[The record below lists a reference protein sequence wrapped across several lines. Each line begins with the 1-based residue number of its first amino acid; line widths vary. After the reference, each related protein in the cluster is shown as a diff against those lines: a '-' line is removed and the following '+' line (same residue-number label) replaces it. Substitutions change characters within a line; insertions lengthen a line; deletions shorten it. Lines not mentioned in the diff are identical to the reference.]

1 MTDVRPARP
10 AEGNGD
16 GKAGA
21 RIASTRDSFHR
32 GGFEALQPQDAGHRS
47 GSDALLIAAAL
58 PAGVSGRLADLGAGA
73 GVAAFAAL
81 AMNPGIE
88 AVLVGIL
95 PSQASLAPPGLA
107 LPANAAFRDRA
118 SVIEA
123 DVTLT
128 GDKRAAAGLGNA
140 AFDHVVMNPPYNS
153 AAHRP
158 SPDDLRSL
166 AHSLGVGGLDPWLRT
181 AAAILKPGGTLTMI
195 WRTERLGDVL
205 AGMQGRFGGVCVLPL
220 HARAGETARRIVVRA
235 VRGSRAPFAIAP
247 GVVLHE
253 ADGSQ
258 TALADALLNGRARLD
273 FPG

>member
-1 MTDVRPARP
+1 MSEASALGAGARP
-10 AEGNGD
+10 A
-16 GKAGA
+16 ARGA
-21 RIASTRDSFHR
+21 SRDSFHR
-32 GGFEALQPQDAGHRS
+32 GGFEAMQPRGAGHRS

-58 PAGVSGRLADLGAGA
+58 PEGTVGRLADLGAGA

-81 AMNPGIE
+81 AMNPGLE
-88 AVLVGIL
+88 AVLVEME
-95 PSQASLAPPGLA
+95 PSMAALARQGLA
-107 LPANAAFRDRA
+107 LPVNAAFRDRA
-118 SVIEA
+118 TVIEA

-128 GDKRAAAGLGNA
+128 GDKRIAAGLANA
-140 AFDHVVMNPPYNS
+140 AFDHVIMNPPYNTPGQ
-153 AAHRP
+153 RP
-158 SPDDLRSL
+158 SPDVLRSL

-205 AGMQGRFGGVCVLPL
+205 AGMQGRFGGICVLPL
-220 HARAGETARRIVVRA
+220 HARAEEAARRIIVRA

-258 TALADALLNGRARLD
+258 SAFADALLNGRARLD